1 MEYCSFCDDKLVY
14 LSQNQIFIQSMLA
27 TEFKG
32 IAQTT
37 RHHTAASFCRRA
49 AQRRFDRQ
57 VESAFGPQQGGEA
70 LEEVVSNSDAV
81 IHFQDSFL
89 KGVDEVMRMDSL

>member
-1 MEYCSFCDDKLVY
+1 
-14 LSQNQIFIQSMLA
+14 MLA